1 MQYNKNQ
8 FNKINDKKVMKK
20 VKKQWVVVS
29 VATLAFLGASAY
41 GMMTT
46 SVSASANTNNT
57 TDNQQSVNNTNS
69 NHSGATQS
77 NTQSVQPTQ
86 PAINTTYA
94 GSVTPYNNNDDSV
107 TYTNQIKQGYTD
119 AYNNKSNQS
128 SNISGNGANYYNAA
142 YDGAKA
148 AMSAYNSATQNLGA
162 GTQDYNYYG
171 NTVTKKDSSNNSNNS
186 NNSSSVSQ
194 SQTSGKSASAGQNSS
209 NNQSQNTVAPT
220 TDGTPQGVTTADN
233 TNQGGADNPQD
244 ASTSVAKYETTMTN
258 KLDSA
263 TNQSVKA
270 NNANQQIIIPTADN
284 SSIVSEKSKFN
295 NAQGLLNAYSQAVT
309 YVLTQQGMADAESG
323 KWQGIYAES
332 NGSTQDYYLKSN
344 SSNSG
349 NPYDQA
355 YRGARDAMNAYF
367 TSNSYNGNTSVA
379 QSTNGT
385 TAYNQG
391 FNDVVNQ
398 AAQGIVYVQNGQQY
412 SSIMT
417 GNTTP
422 STVGGNVASGI
433 NVVRIANDIDMTNAT
448 NGEND
453 GTVNTNYSTLTVD
466 GQNHMVDFHGNNY
479 TVNKN
484 GSGSLDVYL
493 QNFQTMYG
501 ANYFGT
507 FRAESGAA
515 LHFSNINY
523 VGPQLLSSYN
533 NDTYFSGN
541 VNVLVP
547 TNSNATYTSPFQ
559 SNVPIEGGGNQ
570 ENLEVNNFIL
580 QDNSHYFGNTSPVLG
595 GTNVVATGNFTIGQN
610 AKMTLI
616 PRGGNGGAATI
627 ADSSTWGV
635 WLKNSGASLNIGKN
649 ATLNIIPQLYNNQL
663 NLFGGA
669 VYSNAQV
676 NINIDGGT
684 LNYEGYNGI
693 SGYYNQPIDLQGS
706 NQTQINVINGG
717 VLQVLMDSVPDVTS
731 WYSYNSHQS
740 VYNGLINNVGL
751 GNFNVGSNG
760 NLKVGVTNSD
770 STYNVPYYGPININ
784 SVGDNHVIFLKSNA
798 VPMFQTTSG
807 QSGLVKSG
815 EIAAYTV
822 AIKQSDG
829 TKQYLYKFELGSGG
843 TTYSGVDL
851 NGNNVTGNINGN
863 SLEILNVP
871 AVSFVGTL
879 TKTTN
884 NGYTTVTG
892 YAKLSN
898 YEELVSGTPIYVGV
912 ASSSSPQTTY
922 NQLTQVANSNISD
935 SYSKADPNT
944 YVQTADTKGYSGGV
958 IPISYTFASGVDTTY
973 VGMRLHYGIN
983 TVDTILGPTN
993 YTTTVEGYKGNGN
1006 QQVIEASEGD
1016 MQVAGG
1022 SVGNLQLG
1030 QQDALADMFSGN
1042 TASKDGEPFATKTNS
1057 DYLATYSS
1065 VQAGYQA
1072 FMSNPNI
1079 TDYTKLSSY
1088 IGSSNPAAFIQG
1100 FEKAAYQS
1108 GLRDAQFNKN
1118 NSSNLTD
1125 PAKSQYIQAQ
1135 NEYNSAYQSALSSTG
1150 DLSTQTAVQN
1160 FINQNNLPNTNAT
1173 IQAISDA
1180 QGVSAFVKDEQAG
1193 SISTSTAS
1201 STGNRFSQLTSGQQS
1216 AYIDAYTGYQN
1227 ALTVGK
1233 QADNPDANSDKA
1245 ESAGFDYAQSIIN
1258 GGLST
1263 TSPSSTAAH
1272 MNNVTFAQNGY
1283 NAAQQAIS
1291 KAKTNGA
1298 TSSDANNLD
1307 IHNPGSV
1314 SSDGSSDVTAYQYIK
1329 IGAYTAL
1336 KNQSDTGLNMMEK
1349 VGYSLVA
1356 SAQAYANGMK
1366 AFDSDTDKNSD
1377 TIPTANDPISTS
1389 TVGQPQYNQGY
1400 NDAKTAYNQ
1409 GIADAVANARNVSSN
1424 GGVNSLSETP
1434 ASIPSNVAA
1443 GAKQEYLNAYKAA
1456 IDGYQDGNSG
1466 AKANEK
1472 GTHYNNSNSD
1482 PNYDKSYNSAYITAR
1497 ADAGANDYL
1506 TKHSSLATDQPYTTG
1521 YDDAAAGHS
1530 SGYSAASSA
1539 ASASTSVPSA
1549 NQVNSSA
1556 TAQYTAGFNG
1566 GVNDEQNAANALA
1579 GANDYLAN
1587 QTMPSGSAFQAGFSA
1602 AESGFKAAQ
1611 AKSSSASSD
1620 TNYSLGYAAYSSVAL
1635 AWSQDETQSESASA
1649 SGSANP
1655 TTVTNDVFNATVS
1668 SLGGKNYTNSQSSQ
1682 GNLYQDII
1690 QTLGSQAATN
1700 YSNGV
1705 SSAVSSSG
1713 VSSND
1718 YFTSLGIKDVNDGYS
1733 NASNANTQST
1743 GFQKGQLLKQNES
1756 TGAQM
1761 ALNDVTQNEPSDPQ
1775 QKAAFEATK
1784 AAYQA
1789 VAASGSQTAVKD
1801 TNLSSKSRAYQDAY
1815 NKAFDDAN
1823 AQKDA
1828 SQQKAINA
1836 AKTGSGNPFSG
1847 NGASDKAWSAVYD
1860 SINNGYKDGQS
1871 GTQKNPNNDPN
1882 YAFGNAKANQFN
1894 SDVSQAEQN
1903 SNPDTIADTNNNDA
1917 FKGAA
1922 QALKDVYDNGPQN
1935 HINQDSTHSADYVKA
1950 YNLEVDKANAANKQA
1965 RDDMINGVSKD
1976 DSRVDNNDSNVS
1988 NASNTATKAI
1998 YDHAYDQ
2005 VATGFDAGLNS
2016 SNGSG
2021 YPSNSDQQVGYNN
2034 ATEVDATN
2042 GYQAGQGLSKGYQE
2056 AVADFLAGNT
2066 NPTSKSDNGYADTMN
2081 ALLAAKSGQ
2090 SMPTSSSSS
2099 SALTKYAYSQE
2110 KATMDAIAAA
2120 KVNSNASA
2128 QPSTIPNEVDS
2139 EIYSKAYS
2147 AAIDGFKDGH
2157 QTPASSTNKKSNDTS
2172 SIYTASY
2179 AQGLKA
2185 GRIQQGAEDYVNGN
2199 IDSNAQNNDPSY
2211 AEGVKAAQ
2219 NGFADGKAGTD
2230 KSSAQPTDNQTAYG
2244 LGLNAGQNS
2253 QNGIAQANATG
2264 DPSSLQGD
2272 AKNAYYGVKDAYA
2285 SLGNGTTKPS
2295 DDHGVQTGSQAYTS
2309 AYNDALSKATS
2320 DAQNGVSKF
2329 AAQTA
2334 PTSEIGIDGK
2344 YNPTSDNDDTATAY
2358 GYNQALAGYNAAK
2371 NNSAQTTNENPSY
2384 QAGVQL
2390 ANDLNAGIKAA
2401 QQANGTPTN
2410 AAQQAAY
2417 DAVKQAY
2424 ADAKNGASFTSV
2436 PQQDS
2441 AYAKVY
2447 QDAYNKVK
2455 QDASNDVSN
2464 GAQNYLSG
2472 GSKSGNSDIDS
2483 QESDAAFDRA
2493 KQGFSD
2499 GSGSNTTNNTPS
2511 DRAYTEGFNAAK
2523 SVQQAIADKQNNVD
2537 NSQDST
2543 KNPDNDAYNKA
2554 TTGYA
2559 DGLASIT
2566 SSKSPAQS
2574 NVEYTTAFK
2583 QAVVDGSNAYSDG
2596 VQNALNSLSG
2606 SESDPSSIG
2615 SHDVNSPLG
2624 TVAKQG
2630 FDDFKAGF
2638 DNEMQNTANNAQT
2651 PISNPNPAKNQ
2662 GAQFAQSVEKDI
2674 NTAVNQSN
2682 NNAAPTVTITNNS
2695 GITSDINTALSAA
2708 FDAHNKAKDPSAQIN
2723 APSDF
2728 TATQKYAF
2736 TQEIAQLQKSDI
2748 ADLAQA
2754 KQNVINNN
2762 LPQTSDT
2769 SDVANKTRDIL
2780 DGISD
2785 ANSSNPDHTSDE
2797 STDAKAYDLGKQ
2809 MGSQA
2814 QQNGVQAYLSGDTEP
2829 VVNNNSPLDE
2839 SKKAGYDAASTG
2851 FSDGLK
2857 SLTQSQPNNPNYM
2870 SGYNAAQ
2877 ALKAVEAN
2885 IQNANSNQTYTDTAS
2900 GQQAQAGYQA
2910 AVQEYKQSNDS
2921 DALGDSAP
2929 GNNGVVYNQAYKD
2942 AIDKLKS
2949 DYDAGK
2955 KQFTQNGKMSADTSS
2970 VNNNDEKA
2978 AIQQGLAD
2986 ENTGFTAGL
2995 TGQTISSP
3003 NTAQSDGQT
3012 LGAAVKREISA
3023 DMANGHTVNTGNDD
3037 LNDAINAA
3045 KQAVI
3050 ASPINASDTITDNSK
3065 SDLYK
3070 QVYQNAVDQF
3080 KAAYQN
3086 GVNSVATGS
3095 ENNPTSVSDSNDLF
3109 ELGSKEAKE
3118 SIDAGFSGTPN
3129 PHSELS
3135 DSYKLGEDAK
3145 NGYLNGTGQSN
3156 ILTNSDA
3163 ATTGKNAAQQ
3173 AITDATSTSG
3183 TSNSLDGKS
3192 EVYKLAYN
3200 AVKSN
3205 NVVQNAK
3212 DTGAEAFTSGQIEP
3226 SGNDQLS
3233 NLNKDSYDD
3242 ALAGYNAAK
3251 ANNKDQSKAN
3261 DSAYQA
3267 GVKAYNDAKNGITLA
3282 NQHLTTDSMPTNDP
3296 NNNNNKLSDSEKL
3309 AYQAVMDA
3317 YKGNNESNPGNP
3329 IYDDAYKQ
3337 ALSDKAT
3344 AAEKGALNALNPSDS
3359 QYTPTTLQNSAYTQG
3374 QTDANSGYNN
3384 AKNDITGT
3392 VDPNNVN
3399 TGINQID
3406 AQNGAKLAFQDALN
3420 GNSNGAP
3427 SNASDVFKAAY
3438 KKAMSEAQGYI
3449 SHGIAD
3455 AKKNANPNFTGN
3467 DAQSK
3472 LTQAAYNNFMNGYN
3486 TEKSN
3491 KENNQNLE
3499 TNSQAPEFSDGV
3511 SAADAVESA
3520 VSKYESSGK
3529 TNGQDDTGNYQ
3540 NIANDAYLDGVN
3552 GNNNHKDTDVPSGDE
3567 DALAKADVYSKI
3579 QQQAANNAAIGAN
3592 TFLAGGNKD
3601 TNIPAIA
3608 DTAQGSGF
3616 DNASSGFAD
3625 GNKASATPSQPNN
3638 PSYMTGYNAGQA
3650 AYQVEQNFESGA
3662 NNSPSDTTSSQQ
3674 ANSAY
3679 NQAIS
3684 DFNTNHAASDTT
3696 ANGNKVYQTVYKHA
3710 MDQLQTQYYNGI
3722 NDFNAGKSSPD
3733 VTSIN
3738 QSPSSQAARATG
3750 FNDANTEFTKVL
3762 TQGDG
3767 VKTQNPNSAQSV
3779 GAQLADKVL
3788 GRINDI
3794 NTNNQSPQTTGD
3806 GNLDNAINAAKNSV
3820 LNNPNATDT
3829 SYPDGV
3835 AGNNIYQQAY
3845 KQAVDS
3851 FEAQY
3856 AKGVKSTV
3864 DPTDN
3869 SVDVNPFTQKGQ
3881 TDAENA
3887 ITAGFNNSD
3896 NTNYQAPQV
3905 LADAYTSGQ
3914 QAKMGMTNGE
3924 NGQNDQSSSNASYSD
3939 KQGNQAA
3946 MDAIQSRQNGQ
3957 TDDNPS
3963 SISSK
3968 PKSYQLAYKQ
3978 AMDDANA
3985 SAIQG
3990 AQSLFANN
3998 NQDPTKGAQ
4007 GGSYQIA
4014 NPTNSTD
4021 KAKNRGLIE
4030 ASQALSDAQSNS
4042 ADKDSQ
4048 YDPST
4053 VAGKV
4058 YFATKMAYNN
4068 VDPSGVTAYNH
4079 KVDVINDPVAKAAYD
4094 AALANAQSIAKKAAQ
4109 DYVDGQDNSADYNG
4123 NSIAKTLYQ
4132 DAHDV
4137 NKTAFDNGLKDNNPS
4152 GKYSNNFDDPSL
4164 TYLAVQNAISDYVNN
4179 NNQAS
4184 STAAKIGVNDTH
4196 GVYDKA
4202 YQNALAKIQA
4212 AVNAG
4217 VSDYEAGKTMSDISD
4232 YGSPDESALGRVA
4245 ETAAQRAKAGHD
4257 DALAGTTAPENAS
4270 ITNDPSYLAGK
4281 QYGQQADAGYNT
4293 AVSQGAGAPKTNVGP
4308 TDDAYDGAIAGYKQA
4323 STSDAKNMISNDDL
4337 DNYINTNMADKT
4349 VAYRDAFKKAYQ
4361 DGVAKAKSGADA
4373 ALVVDPTSDP
4383 DSGKSGAAQ
4392 KAESQGY
4399 SDATDAFLDK
4409 LHGVNDTD
4417 STANTPASVAG
4428 RDKATQILQAIQDTV
4443 DNRPNTSNTDSSYQL
4458 GLTTAQAA
4466 INNAVTD
4473 AKAGKSVPANLSDIT
4488 VPAGCDPT
4496 SYRDVYAAVLDG
4508 YNNGYNQR
4516 SDQPTTPNTDY
4527 DIAYSYAF
4535 NRGKASIPTDTSAPT
4550 DFLNNTRTDSSIKD
4564 PVVVKAYQQQYQQA
4578 SDGFYDGLA
4587 NKPVNGYT
4595 AYYKEGYQAAQDAL
4609 AGMQLAKSGKFE
4621 SQDQIKKDK
4630 GESFLTG
4637 YNGYLRGIAAAR
4649 RNVKENKKLSK
4660 TDLVGK
4666 DKIFDYTFKQGL
4678 KIETAVQ
4685 RKHGVKYGT
4694 RRALEHHAIPKD
4706 IYTDHSATYARTYIA
4721 TYKRE
4726 MKKHMPRYIYN
4737 VKTIF
4742 THNKVKFSN
4751 KTRIKEYAYSK
4762 RYNSTV
4768 FRVVG
4773 VKYYKNRIPRYRL
4786 SNGAVVTASSNVQ
4799 NAYYKKHFDEYRV
4812 IKPTGALVHTSE
4824 TFHKHNYVRKLHKG
4838 EVFKVRRVVK
4848 FHGITRL
4855 YVGKNEY
4862 VTSNKTFVKAVI
4874 R

>member
-94 GSVTPYNNNDDSV
+94 GSVTSYNNNDDSV

-323 KWQGIYAES
+323 KWQGIYAGS

-493 QNFQTMYG
+493 QNFQTVYG

-983 TVDTILGPTN
+983 TVDTILGPNN
-993 YTTTVEGYKGNGN
+993 YSTTVEGYKSSGS
-1006 QQVIEASEGD
+1006 QQVTEDSNGD

-1022 SVGNLQLG
+1022 NLSNLQSG
-1030 QQDALADMFSGN
+1030 QNDALADMVNGN
-1042 TASKDGEPFATKTNS
+1042 TASKDGEPFSTKTNS
-1057 DYLATYSS
+1057 DYLAAYSS

-1072 FMSNPNI
+1072 FMSNPSI
-1079 TDYTKLSSY
+1079 TDYSKLSSY

-1150 DLSTQTAVQN
+1150 DLSTPIAVQN
-1160 FINQNNLPNTNAT
+1160 FISQNNLPNTNAT
-1173 IQAISDA
+1173 TQAISDA

-1201 STGNRFSQLTSGQQS
+1201 STGNRFSKLTSGQQS
-1216 AYIDAYTGYQN
+1216 AYSDAYTGYQN
-1227 ALTVGK
+1227 ALTVDK

-1263 TSPSSTAAH
+1263 TNPSSTAAH

-1291 KAKTNGA
+1291 NAKTNGA
-1298 TSSDANNLD
+1298 TSNDANNLD

-1314 SSDGSSDVTAYQYIK
+1314 SSDSSSDVTAYQYIK

-1336 KNQSDTGLNMMEK
+1336 KNQSDTGLNTMEK

-1356 SAQAYANGMK
+1356 SSQAYANGMN

-1620 TNYSLGYAAYSSVAL
+1620 TNYSLGYAAYSSVAS
-1635 AWSQDETQSESASA
+1635 AWSQDETQSGSASA

-1682 GNLYQDII
+1682 GNLYQDIS

-1713 VSSND
+1713 ASSND
-1718 YFTSLGIKDVNDGYS
+1718 YFTSLGIKDVNDGYN
-1733 NASNANTQST
+1733 NASNADTQST

-1784 AAYQA
+1784 AAYQS
-1789 VAASGSQTAVKD
+1789 VADSGSQTAVKD
-1801 TNLSSKSRAYQDAY
+1801 TNLSSQSRAYQDAY

-1823 AQKDA
+1823 AQKDT
-1828 SQQKAINA
+1828 SQQTAINA

-1871 GTQKNPNNDPN
+1871 GTQNNSNNDPN
-1882 YAFGNAKANQFN
+1882 YDLGYAKANQFN
-1894 SDVSQAEQN
+1894 NDVSTAEN
-1903 SNPDTIADTNNNDA
+1903 NDNPDVIANTNNDDA

-1922 QALKDVYDNGPQN
+1922 QALKDVYDNGPQS

-1965 RDDMINGVSKD
+1965 RDDMTNGVSKD
-1976 DSRVDNNDSNVS
+1976 ASRVANNDSNVS

-2034 ATEVDATN
+2034 ATGVDATN
-2042 GYQAGQGLSKGYQE
+2042 GYQAGRDLSKGYQE
-2056 AVADFLAGNT
+2056 AVADFLAGNN

-2128 QPSTIPNEVDS
+2128 QPSTIPNGVDS
-2139 EIYSKAYS
+2139 AIYSKAYS

-2185 GRIQQGAEDYVNGN
+2185 GRIQQGAEDYVNGQ
-2199 IDSNAQNNDPSY
+2199 IDQTIQAKDPDYAQGINDATNGYNQGITGASNGNTSDSAYTLGYNQGKSLHD
-2211 AEGVKAAQ
+2211 GLQAAAS
-2219 NGFADGKAGTD
+2219 GDT
-2230 KSSAQPTDNQTAYG
+2230 SA
-2244 LGLNAGQNS
+2244 LS
-2253 QNGIAQANATG
+2253 G
-2264 DPSSLQGD
+2264 DT
-2272 AKNAYYGVKDAYA
+2272 KNAYYGAKDAYQQIV
-2285 SLGNGTTKPS
+2285 NPS
-2295 DDHGVQTGSQAYTS
+2295 QSTPSNNQGVDTNSKSYKDAFNKVKQ
-2309 AYNDALSKATS
+2309 DALSGQNNGVSAFASENNQPTDTSTTAGQAAKDGWKQASDGYNAEQLALKQNPQSDVSVDNQSPAYKAGVQMAKDQLAGEQDAYNGSTTTNATQEASKQAVLAAFNNVKNGTPGAPFQATDSTQKKVYDNEYPSALQTAEDIANNGAQNYLNGGSKNGGS
-2320 DAQNGVSKF
+2320 DLQNSLSDSEFDQASKGFQDGLVSQSQSTQSTDIGYQKGFNAAVAAKQAISDQENNSSSNPSDTTDYNNAKTGYVEAMNQLKNSPNSMPVSSSTNPVYNAGFQQAIVDGQNAYQNGVSQAINNPTGTVSTSDYKDSSRQTLVSDGF
-2329 AAQTA
+2329 NDVQNAFKAEINNNLDVKDNTIQSITSPNNANNQGTQLADQVIQAINATVTTDPTNEVTSVNQPAGSSLSQSIQGKITDAIKQAQNDYKNNNSASTNLSGTNDVLTKLAYQQEMKQLQLQSQTDLQSAKTA
-2334 PTSEIGIDGK
+2334 IQNNQGESNLDDGAKKDYDVMNNAFRDANSGQNNSTDNDANHANNLPDAYNAGWQMASDALTKGAKSFINGSGRNNDSTSRICTSEGKGYDNASAGFNDGM
-2344 YNPTSDNDDTATAY
+2344 NSESNSQTSNSSYTAGFNAARAVKDVENNIQNNDNKQSLDPDSA
-2358 GYNQALAGYNAAK
+2358 NQALAGYQDAAAAVKANPTSPASADSTKAKNVAYNRAYTDAVDRLKNQYQTGVSQFTSGQSVPTLSGSKYDKDEINQGFNDASAGFNAAMN
-2371 NNSAQTTNENPSY
+2371 NNSNYSHPAGTAQDTGYQLGQKVIDSINSAKNLNNSIATTGQDDLDTAISKARDTVKSNPIISPDTSY
-2384 QAGVQL
+2384 PEGVITPL
-2390 ANDLNAGIKAA
+2390 AQQVYKAAVDAFKADYNQGVKNVTQGTTKPADDAPDDTFMDKGQNDASKTIKAGF
-2401 QQANGTPTN
+2401 NGSQIPTELSDVY
-2410 AAQQAAY
+2410 QMGI
-2417 DAVKQAY
+2417 
-2424 ADAKNGASFTSV
+2424 DAKNGVNEA
-2436 PQQDS
+2436 
-2441 AYAKVY
+2441 
-2447 QDAYNKVK
+2447 N
-2455 QDASNDVSN
+2455 N
-2464 GAQNYLSG
+2464 GQ
-2472 GSKSGNSDIDS
+2472 SK
-2483 QESDAAFDRA
+2483 
-2493 KQGFSD
+2493 
-2499 GSGSNTTNNTPS
+2499 
-2511 DRAYTEGFNAAK
+2511 
-2523 SVQQAIADKQNNVD
+2523 
-2537 NSQDST
+2537 
-2543 KNPDNDAYNKA
+2543 
-2554 TTGYA
+2554 
-2559 DGLASIT
+2559 
-2566 SSKSPAQS
+2566 
-2574 NVEYTTAFK
+2574 
-2583 QAVVDGSNAYSDG
+2583 
-2596 VQNALNSLSG
+2596 
-2606 SESDPSSIG
+2606 
-2615 SHDVNSPLG
+2615 
-2624 TVAKQG
+2624 
-2630 FDDFKAGF
+2630 
-2638 DNEMQNTANNAQT
+2638 NTAES
-2651 PISNPNPAKNQ
+2651 IS
-2662 GAQFAQSVEKDI
+2662 
-2674 NTAVNQSN
+2674 
-2682 NNAAPTVTITNNS
+2682 
-2695 GITSDINTALSAA
+2695 
-2708 FDAHNKAKDPSAQIN
+2708 
-2723 APSDF
+2723 
-2728 TATQKYAF
+2728 
-2736 TQEIAQLQKSDI
+2736 
-2748 ADLAQA
+2748 
-2754 KQNVINNN
+2754 
-2762 LPQTSDT
+2762 
-2769 SDVANKTRDIL
+2769 
-2780 DGISD
+2780 
-2785 ANSSNPDHTSDE
+2785 
-2797 STDAKAYDLGKQ
+2797 
-2809 MGSQA
+2809 
-2814 QQNGVQAYLSGDTEP
+2814 
-2829 VVNNNSPLDE
+2829 
-2839 SKKAGYDAASTG
+2839 
-2851 FSDGLK
+2851 
-2857 SLTQSQPNNPNYM
+2857 
-2870 SGYNAAQ
+2870 
-2877 ALKAVEAN
+2877 
-2885 IQNANSNQTYTDTAS
+2885 
-2900 GQQAQAGYQA
+2900 
-2910 AVQEYKQSNDS
+2910 
-2921 DALGDSAP
+2921 
-2929 GNNGVVYNQAYKD
+2929 
-2942 AIDKLKS
+2942 
-2949 DYDAGK
+2949 
-2955 KQFTQNGKMSADTSS
+2955 TQNG
-2970 VNNNDEKA
+2970 ND
-2978 AIQQGLAD
+2978 
-2986 ENTGFTAGL
+2986 
-2995 TGQTISSP
+2995 
-3003 NTAQSDGQT
+3003 
-3012 LGAAVKREISA
+3012 
-3023 DMANGHTVNTGNDD
+3023 
-3037 LNDAINAA
+3037 
-3045 KQAVI
+3045 
-3050 ASPINASDTITDNSK
+3050 
-3065 SDLYK
+3065 
-3070 QVYQNAVDQF
+3070 
-3080 KAAYQN
+3080 
-3086 GVNSVATGS
+3086 
-3095 ENNPTSVSDSNDLF
+3095 
-3109 ELGSKEAKE
+3109 
-3118 SIDAGFSGTPN
+3118 
-3129 PHSELS
+3129 
-3135 DSYKLGEDAK
+3135 
-3145 NGYLNGTGQSN
+3145 
-3156 ILTNSDA
+3156 
-3163 ATTGKNAAQQ
+3163 AAQQ
-3173 AITDATSTSG
+3173 AISDASKNKTTSMDG
-3183 TSNSLDGKS
+3183 QSLLYELSYNQGKNIS
-3192 EVYKLAYN
+3192 TTLTTN
-3200 AVKSN
+3200 G
-3205 NVVQNAK
+3205 QNAFIQG
-3212 DTGAEAFTSGQIEP
+3212 DSRPTGSDSAS
-3226 SGNDQLS
+3226 QLS
-3233 NLNKDSYDD
+3233 QSSYDD
-3242 ALAGYNAAK
+3242 ALAGYNASK
-3251 ANNKDQSKAN
+3251 NNSKDQKKAN
-3261 DSAYQA
+3261 DSSYQA
-3267 GVKAYNDAKNGITLA
+3267 GVTAYNDAQKGIELA
-3282 NQHLTTDSMPTNDP
+3282 NQHLQTDSVPTTDP
-3296 NNNNNKLSDSEKL
+3296 NNNNNPLSTSEQL

-3337 ALSDKAT
+3337 ALSDKSN
-3344 AAEKGALNALNPSDS
+3344 AAKQGALNALNASDS
-3359 QYTPTTLQNSAYTQG
+3359 QYTPNKLQNSAYTQG
-3374 QTDANSGYNN
+3374 KTDANSGYSA
-3384 AKNDITGT
+3384 AKSDVTGT

-3420 GNSNGAP
+3420 GKTDSNGAP

-3438 KKAMSEAQGYI
+3438 SKAMSEAKGYI
-3449 SHGIAD
+3449 STGIAD
-3455 AKKNANPNFTGN
+3455 AKKNSNPNLTGN
-3467 DAQSK
+3467 DAESK
-3472 LTQAAYNNFMNGYN
+3472 LTQAAYENFMNGYN
-3486 TEKSN
+3486 TENSN
-3491 KENNQNLE
+3491 KES
-3499 TNSQAPEFSDGV
+3499 NSSLDTQSTVPGFKDGV
-3511 SAADAVESA
+3511 SAANTMETA
-3520 VSKYESSGK
+3520 VSNYELTGK
-3529 TNGQDDTGNYQ
+3529 TNGSDQNGNYQ
-3540 NIANDAYLDGVN
+3540 QIADDAYNDGVN
-3552 GNNNHKDTDVPSGDE
+3552 GNTSHEGTDVPSGDE

-3601 TNIPAIA
+3601 TNTPAIA

-3710 MDQLQTQYYNGI
+3710 MDQLQTQYSNGI

-3820 LNNPNATDT
+3820 LNNPNSTDT

-3924 NGQNDQSSSNASYSD
+3924 NGQNDRSSSNASYSD

-4030 ASQALSDAQSNS
+4030 ASQALSDAQLNS

-4079 KVDVINDPVAKAAYD
+4079 KVDVINDPVAKAAYA
-4094 AALANAQSIAKKAAQ
+4094 AALANAQAIAKKAAQ
-4109 DYVDGQDNSADYNG
+4109 DYVGGQDNSADYNG

-4217 VSDYEAGKTMSDISD
+4217 VSDYEAGKTMADISD

-4270 ITNDPSYLAGK
+4270 ITNDPSYLAGR

-4337 DNYINTNMADKT
+4337 DNYINTNMADKS

-4361 DGVAKAKSGADA
+4361 DGVAKAKSGSDA

-4443 DNRPNTSNTDSSYQL
+4443 DNRPNTSNTDRSYQL

-4473 AKAGKSVPANLSDIT
+4473 AKAKKSVPANLYDIP

-4535 NRGKASIPTDTSAPT
+4535 NKGKASIPTDTSAPT
-4550 DFLNNTRTDSSIKD
+4550 DFLNSQPMPNITD
-4564 PVVVKAYQQQYQQA
+4564 PVVVKAYKQQYDEAQ
-4578 SDGFYDGLA
+4578 DGFYDALY
-4587 NKPVNGYT
+4587 NKNEQSTNQY
-4595 AYYKEGYQAAQDAL
+4595 YQASYKLAQDGI
-4609 AGMQLAKSGKFE
+4609 AGMRLA
-4621 SQDQIKKDK
+4621 SQGNTYEHRDILKNQ
-4630 GESFLTG
+4630 SAAFVNG
-4637 YNGYLRGIAAAR
+4637 YNGYLKGIEAAKR
-4649 RNVKENKKLSK
+4649 TLKKNKKLSAK
-4660 TDLVGK
+4660 DLLGK
-4666 DKIFDYTFKQGL
+4666 DKLYSYTFTEGL
-4678 KIETAVQ
+4678 KHEVKIQ
-4685 RKHGVKYGT
+4685 RTFGIKYGT
-4694 RRALEHHAIPKD
+4694 KMALKRHAIPKD
-4706 IYTDHSATYARTYIA
+4706 IYSHHSESYARAYIA
-4721 TYKRE
+4721 TYKKE
-4726 MKKHMPRYIYN
+4726 MRRHMPRYIYN
-4737 VKTIF
+4737 VGTIF
-4742 THNKVKFSN
+4742 THTHVKFTRH
-4751 KTRIKEYAYSK
+4751 TRIKKYAYSE

-4773 VKYYKNRIPRYRL
+4773 VQYYLNRIPRYRL
-4786 SNGAVVTASSNVQ
+4786 SNGAVVTASQSVQ
-4799 NAYYKKHFDEYRV
+4799 GAYYKKHFNKYRI
-4812 IKPTGALVHTSE
+4812 IKPTGALVHTSK
-4824 TFHKHNYVRKLHKG
+4824 TFRKHNYVRKLYRG
-4838 EVFKVRRVVK
+4838 EVFKVRKVVK

-4862 VTSNKTFVKAVI
+4862 VTSNKTFVKAI
-4874 R
+4874 FK